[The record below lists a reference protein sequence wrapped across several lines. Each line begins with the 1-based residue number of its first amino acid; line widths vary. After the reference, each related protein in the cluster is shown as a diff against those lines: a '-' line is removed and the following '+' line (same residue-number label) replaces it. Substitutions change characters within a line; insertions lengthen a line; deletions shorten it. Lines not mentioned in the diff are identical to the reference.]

1 MGMIFG
7 GTGVQTLI
15 LLIITIRCDWEEEV
29 WIQYTMLQ
37 VFLGIRFTFE
47 HMFYGWIGNVQAK
60 KASLRVE
67 RWTDKKFES
76 KE

>member
-29 WIQYTMLQ
+29 WNIQYVICYIS
-37 VFLGIRFTFE
+37 VFSIRFTFE
-47 HMFYGWIGNVQAK
+47 GTCLWMYGLVMCTG
-60 KASLRVE
+60 
-67 RWTDKKFES
+67 
-76 KE
+76 